1 MDKEIAAPRLDVSA
15 FAQSAGS
22 LAGSERLASFPRI
35 MDASDGTAPDTL
47 VQWAVRGETRHGLPG
62 QPQSWLHLD
71 ADARVPQECQRCL
84 APLQVHLR
92 VERWFRFVDDEA
104 SALAQD
110 ETSEEDL
117 LVLEPD
123 FDLHALIEDELLLEL
138 PYVARH
144 EACPTQPRMSATDPA
159 FTAGP
164 ERPNPFA
171 ALAALKSDKPG

>member
-1 MDKEIAAPRLDVSA
+1 MVNEIAAPRLDARA
-15 FAQSAGS
+15 FAQSAGN
-22 LAGSERLASFPRI
+22 LAGSERLVRFPRI
-35 MDASDGTAPDTL
+35 MDASDGTAPNAM
-47 VQWAVRGETRHGLPG
+47 VQWSVQGEIRHVPPG
-62 QPQSWLHLD
+62 QAQPWLHLD
-71 ADARVPQECQRCL
+71 ADARIPQECQRCL
-84 APLQVHLR
+84 SPMQVHLH

-138 PYVARH
+138 PYIAKH
-144 EACPTQPRMSATDPA
+144 EACPTHPKMSATDPE
-159 FTAGP
+159 FTAEP

-171 ALAALKSDKPG
+171 ALASLKSGKAG